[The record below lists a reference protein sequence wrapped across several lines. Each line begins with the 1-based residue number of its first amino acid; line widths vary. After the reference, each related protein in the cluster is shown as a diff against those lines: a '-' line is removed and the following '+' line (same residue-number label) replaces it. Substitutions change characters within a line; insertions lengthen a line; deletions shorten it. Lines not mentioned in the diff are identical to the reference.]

1 MKTLYESIL
10 GSTNSGKGVV
20 DEEKTIE
27 LARAIINDSTEFP
40 IREFIE
46 ENGLLLDKQTTEKV
60 AKLLSKIR
68 PYGTIFGKFSIQS
81 LKKQIERNPSNFYNV
96 NWTNPKY
103 AYYSIEL
110 EYLDPTIGRRGTTGT
125 LIQYIIKLFEDKID
139 VLDIPETKTIIDVLS
154 EHFTK
159 YSTIKGTKSE
169 DLGNY
174 RTYYFKDIKKQFIT
188 PRILLKLKKMKT
200 LYESILSSTKAGLQ
214 GEKQKV
220 IDWIKNSE
228 YYRRNFLHNAISD
241 ESQIEVEMKN
251 GKWKVYF
258 TKTIIKPEIFFI
270 YKTDLVDGKI
280 PFKIHS
286 YYVNGDIINAGYHNI
301 EITEDDLVE
310 EVNDK
315 ICFIGTTINSLTK
328 IPKGC
333 KILQFDYGHNIGG
346 GSPTVVKGK
355 IQNISL
361 QTISQGCSN
370 KGSGLSCNL
379 KNIKNITVKN
389 TMYISDEMLG
399 YFSLAKG
406 KKYFEKVPSDMLTDF
421 FKDNN
426 VKPENCKFVPGTLST
441 KYKSYDIKFD
451 KNKGLWCITNGRN

>member
-188 PRILLKLKKMKT
+188 PRILK
-200 LYESILSSTKAGLQ
+200 
-214 GEKQKV
+214 
-220 IDWIKNSE
+220 
-228 YYRRNFLHNAISD
+228 
-241 ESQIEVEMKN
+241 
-251 GKWKVYF
+251 
-258 TKTIIKPEIFFI
+258 
-270 YKTDLVDGKI
+270 
-280 PFKIHS
+280 
-286 YYVNGDIINAGYHNI
+286 
-301 EITEDDLVE
+301 
-310 EVNDK
+310 
-315 ICFIGTTINSLTK
+315 
-328 IPKGC
+328 
-333 KILQFDYGHNIGG
+333 
-346 GSPTVVKGK
+346 
-355 IQNISL
+355 
-361 QTISQGCSN
+361 
-370 KGSGLSCNL
+370 
-379 KNIKNITVKN
+379 
-389 TMYISDEMLG
+389 
-399 YFSLAKG
+399 
-406 KKYFEKVPSDMLTDF
+406 
-421 FKDNN
+421 
-426 VKPENCKFVPGTLST
+426 
-441 KYKSYDIKFD
+441 
-451 KNKGLWCITNGRN
+451 